1 MKWENG
7 GSTVKFYDWAS
18 ERKDLI
24 TWRKLEKEQGRG
36 SFGVLCRRWVL
47 YFLVLMLIGQII
59 IQVWNS
65 EERSGLELYFLESS
79 LYTSIYETRQQMI
92 PSCLSLL
99 EPIKYRQGWILYKHF
114 IFAILPATGESSRS
128 STKMCCKSAAYTGY
142 NKDYNDYNGKT
153 KIKMVKDYR
162 QYRHLQD
169 SIVLATKLLIFLW
182 W

>member
-47 YFLVLMLIGQII
+47 YFLVLMLISQII

-92 PSCLSLL
+92 P
-99 EPIKYRQGWILYKHF
+99 
-114 IFAILPATGESSRS
+114 
-128 STKMCCKSAAYTGY
+128 AAYHYLSQLSTDRVESYISILFLQYCQQQGRAAGHPP
-142 NKDYNDYNGKT
+142 KCALSQLLILGIT
-153 KIKMVKDYR
+153 KITMVIMVR
-162 QYRHLQD
+162 QRLKWLK
-169 SIVLATKLLIFLW
+169 IIGNAGIFRTPLFW
-182 W
+182 QQSC